1 VIRARAAAAVTG
13 TGYCYGPGPVTVGDL
28 DDPAPAPG
36 FESRPTGTVTV
47 MVEFKLPCRGSRRVQ
62 FGLAIEKR
70 QLNPATRNLK
80 TLDSETQFKLNA
92 GGPLN

>member
-47 MVEFKLPCRGSRRVQ
+47 TVEVPCRGSRRV
-62 FGLAIEKR
+62 GLAIDKR
-70 QLNPATRNLK
+70 RLNPATLNLK

-92 GGPLN
+92 GGPLY